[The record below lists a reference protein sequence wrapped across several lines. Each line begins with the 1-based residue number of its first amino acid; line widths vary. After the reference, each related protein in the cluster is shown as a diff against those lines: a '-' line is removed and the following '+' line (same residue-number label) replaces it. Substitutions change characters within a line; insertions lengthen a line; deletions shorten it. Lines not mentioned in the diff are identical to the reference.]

1 MSPTTNL
8 IRGQL
13 GRPLLVL
20 SLRDV
25 RIAELLDSTIELPT
39 ADGVV
44 VGRPGDWVITT
55 PPAGERYPIRRSI
68 FLGAYQILGRVQN
81 HAIAERI
88 MHIRRAWPVV
98 SNDAEFDYG
107 AGRGRVTV
115 ARGGWL
121 YQSDDNDFGLINA
134 SINHE
139 SHTEVGV
146 ESEISLKDWERRY
159 RLAVNSLTF
168 LPPLLTL
175 LALLAYALAESGQRS
190 DPILAL
196 ETFLLVGGALLVW
209 CLRADKWTLKASVK
223 SGLCLARRFQATV
236 QLLGHVPSRDFPN
249 MALWRAGQD
258 LTDAQTDC
266 YQDHSSK
273 DALLVAV
280 KEEIA
285 ALIERMKRSKARF
298 QHQESL
304 ATIATI
310 AAIVGVIACN
320 TFLVLVKRRISVEL
334 FAIWLPSLIGAIH
347 SFHFRK
353 RTTQHIDTV
362 NEFLMQLHFI
372 KVRIYAPVPA
382 DSKSAGQIFRAN
394 LRLLCKIVA
403 QYNQREIQ
411 YSISDLPQVPI

>member
-13 GRPLLVL
+13 GSPLLVL

-25 RIAELLDSTIELPT
+25 RTAELLDSTIELPT

-44 VGRPGDWVITT
+44 IGRRGDWVITA
-55 PPAGERYPIRRSI
+55 PPAGERYPIRRSV
-68 FLGAYQILGRVQN
+68 FLGAYQILGQVQN
-81 HAIAERI
+81 HAMAERI
-88 MHIRRAWPVV
+88 MHIRRAWPIV

-107 AGRGRVTV
+107 EGRGRVTV

-134 SINHE
+134 SIKHE

-159 RLAVNSLTF
+159 RLAANGLTF

-175 LALLAYALAESGQRS
+175 LALLAYALAESGRRS
-190 DPILAL
+190 DSILAL
-196 ETFLLVGGALLVW
+196 ETFLLVGGALLIR

-223 SGLCLARRFQATV
+223 SGLGLARRFQVAV
-236 QLLGHVPSRDFPN
+236 QLLGQVPSQDFPN

-258 LTDAQTDC
+258 TDAEIAPG
-266 YQDHSSK
+266 QDPSSQEG
-273 DALLVAV
+273 LLVAV

-285 ALIERMKRSKARF
+285 GLIEKMKASKARF
-298 QHQESL
+298 HHQESL

-310 AAIVGVIACN
+310 AAIVAVIACN
-320 TFLVLVKRRISVEL
+320 TFLVLVERRISVEL

-353 RTTQHIDTV
+353 QTTQHIDTV

-372 KVRIYAPVPA
+372 KVRIYAPVA
-382 DSKSAGQIFRAN
+382 DSKSAQPILRAN

-411 YSISDLPQVPI
+411 YAISDLPQVPI